1 MRPFLHWTRLW
12 RSVPHRVWSNP
23 HHTVDCFN
31 ESLYIK
37 QPSLLQYTLSIYP
50 ISMSSS
56 PLPHSFHLHSPL
68 SLPLPFLCQALKALN
83 KKDLSEVKAYNNP
96 PEQVE
101 TVMQAVMILKQSE
114 PTWAE
119 AKRQLGEANFIK
131 QLVEFD
137 KDNMSDKTLKRIGQY
152 CARPDFKP
160 DIVGRVSLAAK
171 SLCMWVGAMEVYGRI
186 FRVVEPKKKVCLC
199 ARGCVFSINCFF
211 NHCHSVDYQQ
221 NIVTC
226 KHIL

>member
-1 MRPFLHWTRLW
+1 
-12 RSVPHRVWSNP
+12 
-23 HHTVDCFN
+23 
-31 ESLYIK
+31 
-37 QPSLLQYTLSIYP
+37 
-50 ISMSSS
+50 MSSS

-199 ARGCVFSINCFF
+199 ARGGVFSINCFLITVILLIISKMLLPVSTYCKVLICQIYCTGELGLS
-211 NHCHSVDYQQ
+211 HGDYEFG
-221 NIVTC
+221 C
-226 KHIL
+226 R